1 MAYKILDLTILV
13 LVVIFFVDVLT
24 FEYDTLGLQQPIMH
38 ISVAWKSFF
47 EILIYPIVILLI
59 IDLVLKYRKV
69 NDPRKFIKK
78 YWIYIAMLILI
89 PVFSIFKF
97 FKISLG
103 LIKKLKTVKMG
114 AKALD
119 KTKKVTQNDL

>member
-13 LVVIFFVDVLT
+13 LVAIFFVDVLA
-24 FEYDTLGLQQPIMH
+24 FEYATLGLQQPIMH
-38 ISVAWKSFF
+38 ISVEWKSFF

-69 NDPRKFIKK
+69 NDPRKFVKK
-78 YWIYIAMLILI
+78 YWIDIVMLILI
-89 PVFSIFKF
+89 PAFSIFKF
-97 FKISLG
+97 FKINLG

-119 KTKKVTQNDL
+119 KTKKVTQK

>member
-1 MAYKILDLTILV
+1 MAYQILDLTILV
-13 LVVIFFVDVLT
+13 LVVIFFVDVLA
-24 FEYDTLGLQQPIMH
+24 FEYATLGLQQPIMH
-38 ISVAWKSFF
+38 ISVEWKFFF

-69 NDPRKFIKK
+69 NDPRKFVKK
-78 YWIYIAMLILI
+78 YWIDITMLILI

-119 KTKKVTQNDL
+119 KTKKVTQK